1 MQRRHLLVTAA
12 SSPLIFGGPVWAADY
27 PERPVE
33 LVVPFAAG
41 GGTDALARAFA
52 ESARKHLAQPLLV
65 VNKPGA
71 SGAIGWNDVI
81 HGKTDGYKLA
91 VMTVEITTLPHLG
104 LAKFSHEDFTP
115 IARLNADPAA
125 ITVRHESPWNTLEEF
140 LAAARKAGSAK
151 PMSMGNAGNGSIWHL
166 AAASVEDRTG
176 ITFNHIPFAGASPA
190 VQALMGGHVDAVAV
204 SPAEVGV
211 FVQAGKLRTL
221 AVMADQRVAGF
232 EKVPTFKERNIDL
245 SIGTWRGLG
254 VAKATPA
261 NVIETLKT
269 MAQKTMAE
277 PAMKEAMV
285 KLNLGSSWA
294 DDSAFKTMLRRD
306 HEAFKHIIN
315 KLGLK
320 A

>member
-1 MQRRHLLVTAA
+1 MLRRHLLNTAA
-12 SSPLIFGGPVWAADY
+12 VSPLTLCLPAWASTY
-27 PERPVE
+27 PERTVE
-33 LVVPFAAG
+33 LVVPYAAG

-52 ESARKHLAQPLLV
+52 DAARKHFPQSLLV

-71 SGAIGWNDVI
+71 SGAIGWSEVLNS
-81 HGKTDGYKLA
+81 KPDGYKIA
-91 VMTVEITTLPHLG
+91 MMTVEITTLPHLG
-104 LAKFSHEDFTP
+104 LVKFSHEDFTP

-125 ITVRHESPWNTLEEF
+125 ITVRADSSWNTIEEF
-140 LAAARKAGSAK
+140 LAAARKAGTGK
-151 PMSMGNAGNGSIWHL
+151 QLSMGNAGNGSIWHL

-221 AVMADQRVAGF
+221 AVMADQRVTGF
-232 EKVPTFKERNIDL
+232 EKVPTLKERNVDL

-254 VAKATPA
+254 VAKGTPA
-261 NVIETLKT
+261 DVVEALKT
-269 MAQKTMAE
+269 MAQRTMAE
-277 PAMKEAMV
+277 PAMKEAMS
-285 KLNLGSSWA
+285 KLNLGVAWG
-294 DDSAFKTMLRRD
+294 DDSAFKATLRRD
-306 HEAFKHIIN
+306 HDAFKTLIP

-320 A
+320 S

>member
-1 MQRRHLLVTAA
+1 MQRRHLLATAA
-12 SSPLIFGGPVWAADY
+12 SYPFALSLPARAASY
-27 PERPVE
+27 PERAVE

-41 GGTDALARAFA
+41 GGTDALARVFA
-52 ESARKHLAQPLLV
+52 DSAKKHFPQTLLV

-71 SGAIGWNDVI
+71 SGAIGWNEVI
-81 HGKTDGYKLA
+81 NSKADGYKLA
-91 VMTVEITTLPHLG
+91 MMTVEITTLPHLG
-104 LAKFSHEDFTP
+104 LVKFSHEDFAP

-125 ITVRHESPWNTLEEF
+125 ITVRTESPWNTLEEF
-140 LAAARKAGSAK
+140 LAAARKAGTAK
-151 PMSMGNAGNGSIWHL
+151 PLSMGNAGNGSIWHL

-176 ITFNHIPFAGASPA
+176 ISFNHIPFAGASPA

-232 EKVPTFKERNIDL
+232 EKVPTLKERSVDL

-254 VAKATPA
+254 AAKGTPPE
-261 NVIETLKT
+261 IIDILKT
-269 MAQKTMAE
+269 MTQKTMAE
-277 PAMKEAMV
+277 PAMKEAMT
-285 KLNLGSSWA
+285 KLNLGMAWG
-294 DDSAFKTMLRRD
+294 DDAVFRATLRRD
-306 HEAFKHIIN
+306 HEAFKSLIP

-320 A
+320 T